1 MTDDNF
7 HDDPRPFRWGW
18 RGFVD
23 LIPLNPSAVRG
34 IFKSL
39 RYRNFALYFSGQC
52 VSLVGAWIQQVALG
66 WLIYSLTQSALML
79 SIAVFLA
86 QIPMLFVTPFAGVFT
101 DRFDKRHILIFTQSA
116 QMILALVLA
125 LLTLTGT
132 IRIELIFALSLVF
145 GLLMSFDAPARQ
157 AFYSKLVPTEDL
169 SNAIALNST
178 VINGAR
184 FVGPAVGGWLI
195 AETGE
200 GWCFL
205 LNSFTFLAT
214 IWALLLIRM
223 PQFHPPQGNHSV
235 LGDIREGISYAN
247 HTKPIR
253 AILLLLLCVS
263 FFGVPFLLLMPA
275 FVGQLGGDSQML
287 GNLMSC
293 VGIGSVSAALC
304 LAARKRAL
312 GLGKMLTFASILF
325 GVAMIAISFVKT
337 PVPAY
342 FLCVPLGFGM
352 IAVAASANTLLQTL
366 VDDAKRGR
374 VMALFSMFFLG
385 MPPLGS
391 LLQGCLSGVVPL
403 WIVTLVCGVICVAGG
418 VAFEYYRPI
427 VRKHARAI
435 YAAKGIVM
443 PEMANALLMSD
454 RRPSN

>member
-1 MTDDNF
+1 MSDNTPT
-7 HDDPRPFRWGW
+7 DDPRPFRWGW
-18 RGFVD
+18 RGLAD
-23 LIPLNPSAVRG
+23 LLPLNPTALRG

-39 RYRNFALYFSGQC
+39 RYRNFALYFGGQC

-66 WLIYSLTQSALML
+66 WLIYSITQSALML

-86 QIPMLFVTPFAGVFT
+86 QIPMLFVTPFAGVVT

-116 QMILALVLA
+116 QMALALVLA
-125 LLTLTGT
+125 VLTLTGR
-132 IRIELIFALSLVF
+132 INIELIFALSLVF

-195 AETGE
+195 AQTGE

-223 PQFHPPQGNHSV
+223 PAFHPPQGVHSV
-235 LGDIREGISYAN
+235 LGDIHEGISYAK
-247 HTKPIR
+247 HTVPIR
-253 AILLLLLCVS
+253 AILLLLLSVS

-293 VGIGSVSAALC
+293 VGIGSVTAALC

-312 GLGKMLTFASILF
+312 GLGKMLTLASIVF
-325 GVAMIAISFVKT
+325 GVAMILISFVKT
-337 PVPAY
+337 ADLAY
-342 FLCVPLGFGM
+342 WLCVPLGFGM

-366 VDDAKRGR
+366 VDDSKRGR
-374 VMALFSMFFLG
+374 VMSLFSMLFLG
-385 MPPLGS
+385 LPPVGS
-391 LLQGCLSGVVPL
+391 LLQGYLSGFVPL
-403 WIVTLVCGVICVAGG
+403 WGITLVCGIICVISG

-443 PEMANALLMSD
+443 PEMANALNFSN
-454 RRPSN
+454 RRPPV